1 MRTSAIALTMP
12 VSSFANDA
20 AWSLLKQN
28 DSDYDLTRLMS
39 EEDQQAA
46 ARHVASLSPEKQE
59 AMRKVSEAF
68 RHMPDE
74 AKGQLTASAHQLL
87 QQHSGRLGEV
97 LPQGE
102 HSEGVVTKFVPLVIG
117 AVFAL
122 DALNRSQGAKASLV
136 GNVFTDMG
144 NAVTGT
150 DMFGESN
157 YGDMFE
163 YENQSSIVNPL
174 TGTQHAVVDD
184 PSAWQ
189 RTWMGATSTA
199 GSFLNP
205 FAALGAAGKGA
216 SRLGG
221 KATSAVPRTVGR
233 AQVAGGKKLSQLG
246 SKATA
251 EADKKLVGQ
260 VGRLDSTGRRMQ
272 VAGQQRIGRANTAQ
286 AARTAASKEANQLG
300 NLAGGSRGK
309 VMGIPGTQGL
319 AYRGIQG
326 LHHTEGPGAAMAAM
340 ASYFGLGPGG
350 PGGPGDPNQ
359 LSGGMTGFGTGYG
372 GAGGGVNDIS
382 NVQGNALGEKQ
393 IWNPEGYK
401 GTSMG
406 ANLEQQH
413 QENMFGGFGKG
424 DTMFVNDKG
433 NEIKKEVTDLM
444 YKAVCPKCDKKDCKC
459 DEYNKA
465 DSDKK
470 PAHGMVIVIGSKA
483 GPGPSKDGKREKLD
497 SEKKEE

>member
-300 NLAGGSRGK
+300 NLAGGSRRFG
-309 VMGIPGTQGL
+309 GL
-319 AYRGIQG
+319 GYRAIQG
-326 LHHTEGPGAAMAAM
+326 AMRTDMPELAAAAAM
-340 ASYFGLGPGG
+340 SYLGGGGFGGG
-350 PGGPGDPNQ
+350 GNNDM
-359 LSGGMTGFGTGYG
+359 SGGMTGFGTGYG

-382 NVQGNALGEKQ
+382 NVQGNALGDKQ
-393 IWNPEGYK
+393 IWNPEAYSG
-401 GTSMG
+401 
-406 ANLEQQH
+406 QQRFN
-413 QENMFGGFGKG
+413 QFEGQSEFGGFGKG

>member
-300 NLAGGSRGK
+300 NLAGGSRRFG
-309 VMGIPGTQGL
+309 GL
-319 AYRGIQG
+319 GYRAIQG
-326 LHHTEGPGAAMAAM
+326 AMRTDMPELAAAAAM
-340 ASYFGLGPGG
+340 SYLGGGGFGGG
-350 PGGPGDPNQ
+350 GNNDM
-359 LSGGMTGFGTGYG
+359 SGGMTGFGTGYG

-382 NVQGNALGEKQ
+382 NVQGNALGDKQ
-393 IWNPEGYK
+393 IWNPEAYSG
-401 GTSMG
+401 
-406 ANLEQQH
+406 QQRFN
-413 QENMFGGFGKG
+413 QFEGQSEFGGFGAKKG
-424 DTMFVNDKG
+424 ENMFVNDKG

>member
-300 NLAGGSRGK
+300 NLAGGSRRFG
-309 VMGIPGTQGL
+309 GL
-319 AYRGIQG
+319 GYRAIQG
-326 LHHTEGPGAAMAAM
+326 AMRTDMPELAAAAAM
-340 ASYFGLGPGG
+340 SYLGGGGFGGG
-350 PGGPGDPNQ
+350 GNNDM
-359 LSGGMTGFGTGYG
+359 SGGMTGFGTGYG
-372 GAGGGVNDIS
+372 GAGGANDIS
-382 NVQGNALGEKQ
+382 NVQGNALGDKQ
-393 IWNPEGYK
+393 IWNPEAYSG
-401 GTSMG
+401 
-406 ANLEQQH
+406 QQRFN
-413 QENMFGGFGKG
+413 QFEGQSEFGGFGAKKG
-424 DTMFVNDKG
+424 ENMFVNDKG

-444 YKAVCPKCDKKDCKC
+444 YKAKCAECGKEDCVGKMHC
-459 DEYNKA
+459 GTMKA
-465 DSDKK
+465 DDKKK